1 MNGVWVVAKFTSP
14 GLDPVLA
21 EGLPEKVEVL
31 DTTLR
36 DGAQAHGVSFSLQAK
51 IRIALELDRLGVSF
65 IEAGWPGSNPKDEE
79 FFRAIKEYSFSH
91 AEIVA
96 FTSTRRKGVGPEK
109 DSILAK
115 VLDAETR
122 WVTVFGKS
130 WTLHVREVLKTTL
143 EENLDMVYDTVR
155 FLREHGIRV
164 IFDAEHFFNGYLE
177 DPEYALQVLE
187 AAVEAGAERIVLADT
202 NGGMLPHTV
211 YRVVR
216 EVRERIKAPL
226 GLHMHN
232 DSGCAVANTLMGVLA
247 GAEHVQ
253 VTVNGMGERTGNA
266 DLCQVVPGLELKLG
280 VRALAN
286 PEGLRHLRR
295 LSRLVY
301 ELAGLQPNPY
311 QPYVGDNA
319 FAHKAG
325 VHVDAVLKTP
335 RAYEHVDPGAVG
347 NRRRLVVSDLS
358 GSANLVAWARREL
371 GLELDK
377 RDPRLRRAL
386 ERVKKL
392 ENMGY
397 SFDNAVASALL
408 ILLEE
413 LGLRKTPFRVQA
425 WRVVSEGSEKDT
437 RSWGLVKLETP
448 GSTILAAG
456 EGGGPVHAVDEA
468 LRAALRQHLPESVE
482 KMRLI
487 DYRVTLPGAV
497 RHTASIVRVEITF
510 TDGAS
515 TWTTTSVSSNI
526 IEASLDALA
535 QGIEY
540 YLLRSQLAKNRS
552 GASGRGGQ

>member
-1 MNGVWVVAKFTSP
+1 
-14 GLDPVLA
+14 
-21 EGLPEKVEVL
+21 
-31 DTTLR
+31 
-36 DGAQAHGVSFSLQAK
+36 
-51 IRIALELDRLGVSF
+51 
-65 IEAGWPGSNPKDEE
+65 
-79 FFRAIKEYSFSH
+79 
-91 AEIVA
+91 
-96 FTSTRRKGVGPEK
+96 
-109 DSILAK
+109 
-115 VLDAETR
+115 
-122 WVTVFGKS
+122 
-130 WTLHVREVLKTTL
+130 
-143 EENLDMVYDTVR
+143 
-155 FLREHGIRV
+155 
-164 IFDAEHFFNGYLE
+164 
-177 DPEYALQVLE
+177 
-187 AAVEAGAERIVLADT
+187 
-202 NGGMLPHTV
+202 
-211 YRVVR
+211 
-216 EVRERIKAPL
+216 
-226 GLHMHN
+226 
-232 DSGCAVANTLMGVLA
+232 
-247 GAEHVQ
+247 
-253 VTVNGMGERTGNA
+253 
-266 DLCQVVPGLELKLG
+266 
-280 VRALAN
+280 
-286 PEGLRHLRR
+286 
-295 LSRLVY
+295 RLVY

-347 NRRRLVVSDLS
+347 NRRRLVVSELS

-371 GLELDK
+371 GLELNK

-425 WRVVSEGSEKDT
+425 WRVVSEGSGKGA
-437 RSWGLVKLETP
+437 RSWGLVKLKTP
-448 GSTILAAG
+448 GGTILAAG

-468 LRAALRQHLPESVE
+468 LRGALRWHLPESVE
-482 KMRLI
+482 NVRLI

-497 RHTASIVRVEITF
+497 RHTASTVRVEITF

-540 YLLRSQLAKNRS
+540 YLLRSQLVKNRS
-552 GASGRGGQ
+552 